1 MASINKLEL
10 VNELAE
16 RLGVSKVEAERNLT
30 TLQEIIV
37 ENVVEGNEV
46 KLSGFIHLYPTT
58 QKARTVKNP
67 SNGEEIE
74 VPEKTTVRARVLG
87 KFKDRVSGKR

>member
-30 TLQEIIV
+30 ALQEIIV

-46 KLSGFIHLYPTT
+46 SFPGSFTCTLPHRKLAL
-58 QKARTVKNP
+58 
-67 SNGEEIE
+67 
-74 VPEKTTVRARVLG
+74 
-87 KFKDRVSGKR
+87 

>member
-10 VNELAE
+10 VNAIAV
-16 RLGVSKVEAERNLT
+16 RLDISKVEAERNLT
-30 TLQEIIV
+30 ALQEIIV
-37 ENVVEGNEV
+37 ENIIAGNEV
-46 KLSGFIHLYPTT
+46 KLSGFIHLYPTV

-67 SNGEEIE
+67 ANGEEIE